1 VTYTKRVWHAPSGR
15 EGVAPTARDMGNIDN
30 ALFEQDARI
39 AALEAALEALD
50 ARVVVLEE
58 EP

>member
-1 VTYTKRVWHAPSGR
+1 VTYTRRVWSAASGR
-15 EGVAPTARDMGNIDN
+15 EAVAPTAKDMGDIDT

-58 EP
+58 AP